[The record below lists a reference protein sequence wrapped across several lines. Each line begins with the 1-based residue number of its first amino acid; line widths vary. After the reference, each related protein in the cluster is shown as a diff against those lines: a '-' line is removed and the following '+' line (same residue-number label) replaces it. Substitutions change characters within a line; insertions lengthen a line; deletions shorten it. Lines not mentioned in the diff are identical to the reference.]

1 MVIMAIVMDWSAVII
16 LLSVGQ
22 RLFCRVVSEMRES
35 CTLIGKVGMLS
46 CYQGLN
52 ISMMDTRVDVGVMIH
67 FFVHNSMMTHI
78 EREIVVN
85 NVMVNNMV
93 VIDHVGHT
101 MSNNI
106 ILLLLMSMGF
116 MNGVL
121 LCFMVRGNLCMMTF
135 CSLGVGMT
143 SFFVSF
149 GMLVSF
155 SRLVVLLILSWLSGV
170 LIIVGRL
177 VLMCGLVLFGGLC
190 VVGVVIT
197 MAVNRL
203 EGMS

>member
-1 MVIMAIVMDWSAVII
+1 
-16 LLSVGQ
+16 
-22 RLFCRVVSEMRES
+22 MRES

-52 ISMMDTRVDVGVMIH
+52 ISMMDTRVDAGVMIH

-78 EREIVVN
+78 ERKIVVN
-85 NVMVNNMV
+85 NVVVNNVV

-121 LCFMVRGNLCMMTF
+121 LCLMVRSTLCMMTF
-135 CSLGVGMT
+135 CSLGVRMT

-155 SRLVVLLILSWLSGV
+155 SGLVLLLILSRLSGV
-170 LIIVGRL
+170 LVVMGRL
-177 VLMCGLVLFGGLC
+177 VVMCRLVLFGGLC

-197 MAVNRL
+197 MAIDCF
-203 EGMS
+203 EGIS

>member
-1 MVIMAIVMDWSAVII
+1 
-16 LLSVGQ
+16 
-22 RLFCRVVSEMRES
+22 MRES

-78 EREIVVN
+78 ERDIVVN

-121 LCFMVRGNLCMMTF
+121 LCFMVRSSLCMMTF

-177 VLMCGLVLFGGLC
+177 VLFGGLC

>member
-1 MVIMAIVMDWSAVII
+1 
-16 LLSVGQ
+16 
-22 RLFCRVVSEMRES
+22 MRES

-52 ISMMDTRVDVGVMIH
+52 ISMMDTRVDAGVMIH

-85 NVMVNNMV
+85 NVVVNNVV

-116 MNGVL
+116 MSGV
-121 LCFMVRGNLCMMTF
+121 LCFMVRSNLCMMTF
-135 CSLGVGMT
+135 CSLRV
-143 SFFVSF
+143 
-149 GMLVSF
+149 
-155 SRLVVLLILSWLSGV
+155 
-170 LIIVGRL
+170 
-177 VLMCGLVLFGGLC
+177 
-190 VVGVVIT
+190 
-197 MAVNRL
+197 
-203 EGMS
+203 

>member
-1 MVIMAIVMDWSAVII
+1 
-16 LLSVGQ
+16 
-22 RLFCRVVSEMRES
+22 MRES
-35 CTLIGKVGMLS
+35 CTLIGKVGVLS

-52 ISMMDTRVDVGVMIH
+52 ICMMDTRVDVGVMIH

-85 NVMVNNMV
+85 NVVVNNMV

-121 LCFMVRGNLCMMTF
+121 LCLMVRSTLCMMTF
-135 CSLGVGMT
+135 CSLGVRMT

-155 SRLVVLLILSWLSGV
+155 SGLVVLLILSRLSGV
-170 LIIVGRL
+170 LVVMSRL
-177 VLMCGLVLFGGLC
+177 VVMCRLVLFGGLC

-197 MAVNRL
+197 MAIDCF
-203 EGMS
+203 EGIS